1 MSDIH
6 FKEKQTI
13 RGKNYEFIFFNKH
26 HQKQYDKKYV
36 DMINTDP
43 EIRKTRYVDFFYL
56 VDKNGV
62 EYRIKRDAIDNSSGN
77 PKLVYNLRIIK
88 IMGSLREIEPIF
100 RRITKSSSSG
110 LLGRKDFMKNNGFPI
125 ETKNS
130 KQFFREHLSNLKI
143 IVKNEPV
150 SYAPIWSVKTIL
162 NEPFFALA
170 IIDDEGKGESK
181 DPSAAG
187 GSNGII
193 VARVTSEIMD
203 MEDTRIS
210 LEENA
215 VMYPDM
221 RLYIGH
227 VDVKPEHQGK
237 GLCRPVL
244 SYMIKNLKRLGF
256 DMLFIDNASFTK
268 DGVPA
273 CVCYYK
279 AGIEN
284 KYNMRYYDPKTE
296 SFKKMTID
304 HCLEEITPRERKME
318 SYFYVSDKYNQSGK
332 NKLKNAVKKITA
344 LRKTERKVLPPP
356 DLPLP
361 RLPKSTPPPPP
372 SWMRSSGA
380 GKKKR
385 TRRRKKRRKKRK
397 TRHRKTH

>member
-13 RGKNYEFIFFNKH
+13 RGKNYEFIFFNKRQ
-26 HQKQYDKKYV
+26 QKQYDKKYV

-56 VDKNGV
+56 VDKNGI
-62 EYRIKRDAIDNSSGN
+62 EYRIKPNAIDNSSGN
-77 PKLVYNLRIIK
+77 PKLVYNLRIIT
-88 IMGSLREIEPIF
+88 IMGSLKEIEPIF
-100 RRITKSSSSG
+100 RRITKSASSG

-143 IVKNEPV
+143 IVRKEPV

-162 NEPFFALA
+162 SQPFFALA
-170 IIDDEGKGESK
+170 IIDDEDKGESK
-181 DPSAAG
+181 NPSAVG

-203 MEDTRIS
+203 IEDTRIS
-210 LEENA
+210 LRNKEI
-215 VMYPDM
+215 MYPDM

-227 VDVKPEHQGK
+227 VDVKPEYQGK

-256 DMLFIDNASFTK
+256 DMLFIDNASSTK
-268 DGVPA
+268 AGVPA

-304 HCLEEITPRERKME
+304 HCLEEITPSERKME
-318 SYFYVSDKYNQSGK
+318 SYFYVSDKYNKSGK
-332 NKLKNAVKKITA
+332 NKLKNAVKKIAA
-344 LRKTERKVLPPP
+344 LRKTENKVLPPP

-361 RLPKSTPPPPP
+361 TLPKSIPPSPP

-380 GKKKR
+380 GKKKKTR
-385 TRRRKKRRKKRK
+385 RKKKRRRKKK
-397 TRHRKTH
+397 TLKI